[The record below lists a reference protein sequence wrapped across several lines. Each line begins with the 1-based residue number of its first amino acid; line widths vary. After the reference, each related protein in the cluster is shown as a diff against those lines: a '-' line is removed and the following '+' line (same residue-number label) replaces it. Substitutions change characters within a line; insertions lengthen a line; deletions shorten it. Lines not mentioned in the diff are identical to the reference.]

1 MIITTEGIVIRT
13 SVNSIPVLGRT
24 TSGVKLIHMKEEN
37 ARVASFTIVREN
49 EEEDAAE
56 DAIDEAE
63 EPVQTEA
70 AVPEEESEE

>member
-1 MIITTEGIVIRT
+1 
-13 SVNSIPVLGRT
+13 
-24 TSGVKLIHMKEEN
+24 MKEEN

-49 EEEDAAE
+49 EEEETAE